1 MPSEE
6 APEVTAAHR
15 PHLSLPR
22 GRRPGAVALVLHGGE
37 PTSTLPVTRL
47 DPALLRMIPFARD
60 VRLRSRG
67 RVGPAVLRN
76 AVRGWNGDAKS
87 SVADAEWALGRL
99 RERFPD
105 VPIGVIGHS
114 MGGRTAFELAGHP
127 EVSSIVALAPGCPT
141 PTPPNRSSAP
151 RCSWCTGCATGAPT
165 RPRPATWSSGS
176 RRPAATRSSWGWTTP
191 TRCCT
196 ARPPGTGSPRGSPS
210 TGCSPAEREAREAYA
225 RLAGPGEG
233 RLTLTAGR
241 RTYVLTPVGPC
252 P

>member
-1 MPSEE
+1 MPREE

-127 EVSSIVALAPGCPT
+127 EVSSIVALAPWLSDAYAAEPFVGT
-141 PTPPNRSSAP
+141 PLLVVHGLRD
-151 RCSWCTGCATGAPT
+151 
-165 RPRPATWSSGS
+165 
-176 RRPAATRSSWGWTTP
+176 RRTDPAA
-191 TRCCT
+191 
-196 ARPPGTGSPRGSPS
+196 ARDLVERVAAAGGDAQFVGLDDAHAMLHRA
-210 TGCSPAEREAREAYA
+210 PAWH
-225 RLAGPGEG
+225 RLASRFTID
-233 RLTLTAGR
+233 RLLAR
-241 RTYVLTPVGPC
+241 
-252 P
+252 